1 MDEVRV
7 SFDPKDHS
15 QESVEITING
25 IDNSEI
31 DADEGENIEI
41 EADLED
47 IQVNQKVVPTS
58 KKP

>member
-7 SFDPKDHS
+7 SFDPKDQS
-15 QESVEITING
+15 QGSVEITING
-25 IDNSEI
+25 IENSEI